1 MGLIIHSPTAQMY
14 IMAFGVWLRSVRLG
28 AAIPHSV
35 LYLHYLNL
43 HASPKAISGRTS
55 YLEVRL
61 EFHRYPQV
69 IQARFSVPWF
79 GPPQHVTVA
88 STCSWIDH
96 LVSGLWHRTDRPI
109 KTQFPYGSAFFHLAL
124 LDTITR
130 RSILQDVRHHPLTGS
145 D

>member
-1 MGLIIHSPTAQMY
+1 M
-14 IMAFGVWLRSVRLG
+14 
-28 AAIPHSV
+28 

-61 EFHRYPQV
+61 EFHHYPQV
-69 IQARFSVPWF
+69 IQALFSVPWF
-79 GPPQHVTVA
+79 GPPQHVTAA

-96 LVSGLWHRTDRPI
+96 LVSGLIQRTIRPI
-109 KTQFPYGSAFFHLAL
+109 KTRFPYGSAFFHLAL
-124 LDTITR
+124 HVRLTR

-145 D
+145 DYL